1 MCLGFGVGRA
11 KDENINMESTYTY
24 IMSALMG
31 YTCAGVLR
39 EEICELINVLWK
51 LAYLGGIHMR
61 KKYLAILNLYITLF
75 LF

>member
-1 MCLGFGVGRA
+1 MCLGLGVGRA

-24 IMSALMG
+24 SMSALMG

-61 KKYLAILNLYITLF
+61 KNT
-75 LF
+75 